1 MLRAVL
7 VFYLNFV
14 GYFSKPALIG
24 RLLAFALKNGVR
36 RFPRTPPIAIVRSA
50 PELVWRMSI

>member
-1 MLRAVL
+1 MLRMVL

-14 GYFSKPALIG
+14 GYFSKRRLIG
-24 RLLAFALKNGVR
+24 RLLALALKNGAR

-50 PELVWRMSI
+50 PELVWSMSI